1 MLWWINRFI
10 YIIGLI
16 CFKKAKT
23 GWFCKKEFDFI
34 KTRRNKV
41 KGFIYTFT
49 LVPPVSK
56 YNKNDKCEADTIPLL
71 LNFQK
76 NTCET

>member
-1 MLWWINRFI
+1 MLWWKRKFI

-16 CFKKAKT
+16 YSKKVKK
-23 GWFCKKEFDFI
+23 GLFCKKKFNFI

-49 LVPPVSK
+49 LVLPVSK

>member
-1 MLWWINRFI
+1 MAK
-10 YIIGLI
+10 YTV
-16 CFKKAKT
+16 KKPKRLV
-23 GWFCKKEFDFI
+23 FQEKFNFI

-41 KGFIYTFT
+41 KGFIHPFT
-49 LVPPVSK
+49 LVLPVSK
-56 YNKNDKCEADTIPLL
+56 YNKNDKCEVDTIPLL